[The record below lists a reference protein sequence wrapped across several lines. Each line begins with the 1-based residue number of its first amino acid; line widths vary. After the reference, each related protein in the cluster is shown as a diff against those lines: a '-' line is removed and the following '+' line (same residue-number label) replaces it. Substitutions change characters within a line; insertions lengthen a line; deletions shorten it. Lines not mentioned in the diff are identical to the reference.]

1 MTANVMLMY
10 TGSHIMPRKYYR
22 IVSRKDAVRKARII
36 AGYTSAELSEAIGI
50 SRPMLSSIENGA
62 GTSVKTAHR
71 IAEALS
77 KSFEDLFDVL
87 DITEPAPSP
96 SHRGKEGERVRPPS

>member
-1 MTANVMLMY
+1 MASNKWSVY
-10 TGSHIMPRKYYR
+10 TGSQIMPRKYYR
-22 IVSRKDAVRKARII
+22 IVSRQDAVRKARII
-36 AGYTSAELSEAIGI
+36 AGITAAEFSEAIGI

-71 IAEALS
+71 IAGTLA

-87 DITEPAPSP
+87 DTS
-96 SHRGKEGERVRPPS
+96 

>member
-1 MTANVMLMY
+1 MASGMWPMY
-10 TGSHIMPRKYYR
+10 TASQIMPRKYYR
-22 IVSRKDAVRKARII
+22 IVSRQDAVRKARII

-71 IAEALS
+71 IADALA

-87 DITEPAPSP
+87 DAS
-96 SHRGKEGERVRPPS
+96 